1 MRDELIVKFEE
12 IYKEK
17 PEMHVSAP
25 GRINL
30 IGEHTDYNEGF
41 VLPAAI
47 DRKVEITA
55 KKRSDHQ
62 VTVHAIK
69 FNEDASF
76 QLDNI
81 QFDNT
86 RTWSNYERGVADILQ
101 KEGYELTGVDM
112 VIGGDIPLEA
122 GLSSSAAVEVASIV
136 MFNGMNNLSIPEI
149 ELIKMAQK
157 AENEFVGM
165 KCGIMDQ
172 FISCLGKKDNALFID
187 CKTLDYN
194 YVPLKIKDAKIVI
207 SNTKVK
213 RQLVTSEYNKRREEC
228 EKGVEFFKQFLPG
241 INSLRDIPKSEFEKH
256 KEKLPE
262 ITAMRCEHVI
272 FENDRVLKSLEVL
285 KDNKLE
291 EFGELLYGSHYSLKD
306 LYEVSCDELDIM
318 VEIARSVRGVYGSRM
333 VGAGFGGCTITLV
346 HNDSVEELQNRI
358 MKEYFEKTGIQPELY
373 ICSSEE
379 GARFEYIK

>member
-1 MRDELIVKFEE
+1 MNQQLIEKFESIFHKKPG
-12 IYKEK
+12 IY
-17 PEMHVSAP
+17 VSAP

-47 DRKVEITA
+47 DRKIEIAA
-55 KKRSDHQ
+55 KKRHDNKVEIYASNYDRH
-62 VTVHAIK
+62 VS
-69 FNEDASF
+69 FNLESITFDED
-76 QLDNI
+76 NH
-81 QFDNT
+81 
-86 RTWSNYERGVADILQ
+86 WSNYERGVADILQ
-101 KEGYELTGVDM
+101 KAGHKLTGVSM
-112 VIGGDIPLEA
+112 IISGNIPLEA
-122 GLSSSAAVEVASIV
+122 GLSSSAAVEVATIV
-136 MFNGMNNLSIPEI
+136 MFNALNELGIPDI

-194 YVPLKIKDAKIVI
+194 YVPFKLKDAKIVV

-228 EKGVEFFKQFLPG
+228 EKGVEFFRQYKTG
-241 INSLRDIPKSEFEKH
+241 INSLRDVPKALFEKH
-256 KEKLPE
+256 KGEMNK

-272 FENDRVLKSLEVL
+272 SENERVLKSLDVL
-285 KDNKLE
+285 KENKLK
-291 EFGELLYGSHYSLKD
+291 EFGNLLYGSHYSLKD
-306 LYEVSCDELDIM
+306 LYEVSCRELDIM
-318 VEIARSVRGVYGSRM
+318 VKIAENVEGALGSRM

-346 HNDSVEELQNRI
+346 KNDAVEELKNRLSR
-358 MKEYFEKTGIQPELY
+358 EYPEKTGIEPEIY
-373 ICSSEE
+373 ICSSED
-379 GARFEYIK
+379 GADLIKLD